1 MVWWQP
7 FALERHPGHS
17 RGVAAVGQTVIVTTG
32 FGHVTV
38 GDPTVAEQVK
48 KRVNMSTFYWLLI
61 GALLYV
67 FFPRDLVPDF
77 LVGWGWLDDLIVL
90 VMLWRYYRRV
100 SRPQR
105 PENRSGQ
112 PGGTTDGR
120 QYRNA
125 GSGSPDSLDPHSILG
140 VAPGASKEEIKAAH
154 RRLAAKYHPD
164 KVQHLGNDLQKLA
177 EARFKEIQQAY
188 DELISR

>member
-1 MVWWQP
+1 M
-7 FALERHPGHS
+7 
-17 RGVAAVGQTVIVTTG
+17 T
-32 FGHVTV
+32 
-38 GDPTVAEQVK
+38 K
-48 KRVNMSTFYWLLI
+48 FYWLLI

-67 FFPRDLVPDF
+67 FFPRDLIPDF

-90 VMLWRYYRRV
+90 YMLWRYYRRV
-100 SRPQR
+100 TQPRR
-105 PENRSGQ
+105 PENRSDQ
-112 PGGTTDGR
+112 PGGTANGR
-120 QYRNA
+120 EYRAA
-125 GSGSPDSLDPHSILG
+125 GSDGPDRQDPYTILG

-164 KVQHLGNDLQKLA
+164 KVQHLGNDFQKLA